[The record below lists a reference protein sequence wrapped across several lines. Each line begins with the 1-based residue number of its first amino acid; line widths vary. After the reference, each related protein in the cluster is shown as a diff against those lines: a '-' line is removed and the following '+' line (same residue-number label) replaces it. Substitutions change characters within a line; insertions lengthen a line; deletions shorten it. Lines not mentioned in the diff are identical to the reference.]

1 MGDILKLVEILKQ
14 ENEIY
19 NEILSLANTKTEMI
33 AQENMSEISNI
44 AKQEEEYIKEARLI
58 EYKRED
64 QITAIEKSLDIESI
78 SDISSLLNYVDD
90 EKIKIQLTETQK
102 TFTNT
107 LNELKRV
114 NSMNNTLIQDALE
127 YINLNLNLMTQA
139 STDGTYGNKSGEME
153 VQTQNKNIF
162 DFRG

>member
-1 MGDILKLVEILKQ
+1 MSHIEDLIKVLKSEEEIYSKILKVSNK
-14 ENEIY
+14 
-19 NEILSLANTKTEMI
+19 KTEMI
-33 AQENMSEISNI
+33 ADENIEEIEKIS
-44 AKQEEEYIKEARLI
+44 KQEEEYIKEARLI